1 MSNLIAFTNMFLSY
15 LLVFFVFIT
24 IIIVAVMIGKKLRMN
39 KDMKTAALEGTNTE
53 QKDNRK
59 E

>member
-39 KDMKTAALEGTNTE
+39 KDMKTAALEATNAE

>member
-1 MSNLIAFTNMFLSY
+1 MNNLIVFTNMFLSY

-24 IIIVAVMIGKKLRMN
+24 VIIVAVMIGKKLRMN
-39 KDMKTAALEGTNTE
+39 KDMKTAALEATNAE
-53 QKDNRK
+53 QKDHRK

>member
-1 MSNLIAFTNMFLSY
+1 MNNLIVFTNTFLSY
-15 LLVFFVFIT
+15 LLVFFVFIA
-24 IIIVAVMIGKKLRMN
+24 IIMVAVIIGKKLRMN
-39 KDMKTAALEGTNTE
+39 KDMKTEALEGANTE